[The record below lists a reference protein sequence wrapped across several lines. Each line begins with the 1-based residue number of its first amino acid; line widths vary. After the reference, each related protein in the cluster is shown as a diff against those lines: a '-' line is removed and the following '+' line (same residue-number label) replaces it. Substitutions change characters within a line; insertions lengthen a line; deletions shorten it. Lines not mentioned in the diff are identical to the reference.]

1 MWLMF
6 YLWYL
11 YLFTLDT
18 GVQHDIHTTWSS
30 CRFTITNT
38 TVPLVNQELLTIHV
52 PLVNQEL
59 LTIQVA
65 LVNQEL
71 LTIQLPLVNQE
82 LLTIQVPRVNQELLT
97 IQEHLNSPSIVVG
110 SCCTM
115 FNLLCI
121 VLGSLLVPFPLIV
134 VMSVIWYAASDCL
147 WELHTF
153 LIAEFEAKD
162 RACSVSVFV

>member
-1 MWLMF
+1 
-6 YLWYL
+6 
-11 YLFTLDT
+11 
-18 GVQHDIHTTWSS
+18 
-30 CRFTITNT
+30 
-38 TVPLVNQELLTIHV
+38 VNQELLTIHV

-71 LTIQLPLVNQE
+71 LTIQLPLVNQELLTIQVPLVNQELLTIQVPLVNQELLTIQVPLVNQE

-134 VMSVIWYAASDCL
+134 VMSVIRYAASDCL